1 MILKGWKEMSES
13 KKDAITARLGMW
25 LFLFSEL
32 LLFGG
37 LFILY
42 ATAMRRYPNEFHL
55 AAEEMN
61 LFFGGTNTIILLTS
75 SLLVALSL
83 IALKEGRKDRAMW
96 MLVGTII
103 LACVFIGIKYL
114 EWTEKI
120 HHGLYPNASELLA
133 RPRGEIFFFN
143 LYYLITGLHGLHV
156 TIGAIIFTIILIM
169 IRKDRIQAD
178 EPVILENCGLYWH
191 LVDIIWIFI
200 FPLFYLIT

>member
-13 KKDAITARLGMW
+13 KKDAVTARLGMW

-83 IALKEGRKDRAMW
+83 IALKQGRKDRAMW

-103 LACVFIGIKYL
+103 LACIFIGIKYL

-169 IRKDRIQAD
+169 ISKDRIQAD
-178 EPVILENCGLYWH
+178 DPVILENCGLYWH